1 MKALRKI
8 FSPLAMLLFIV
19 GMIVGCS
26 APQRVVDD
34 IALLKLE
41 AQAHYSFNQ
50 QVLEKSI
57 STNDEE
63 LQKKLKLL
71 MISKIAHQR
80 TMRGLQLLSEYLDS
94 IEFMSNAEA
103 SATKQLII
111 DTVEEVLRRRSE

>member
-8 FSPLAMLLFIV
+8 FPLLTTLLFIV
-19 GMIVGCS
+19 GMTAGCS

-41 AQAHYSFNQ
+41 AQAHYEFNQ